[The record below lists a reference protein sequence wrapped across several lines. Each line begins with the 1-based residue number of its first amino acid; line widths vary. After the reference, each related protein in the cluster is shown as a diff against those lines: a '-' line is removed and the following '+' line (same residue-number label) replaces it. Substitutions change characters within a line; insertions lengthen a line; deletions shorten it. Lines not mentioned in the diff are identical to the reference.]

1 MEGPDIIRCDNCGA
15 IYAKTNPNA
24 FPTAFRIGSPDP
36 DVGSLILGLFIG
48 VLFVAPFIYIPLLRD
63 WFIEQITKGARVGR
77 ETAEKWLEGKRAKE
91 EEGIEVK

>member
-24 FPTAFRIGSPDP
+24 LRIGSPDP
-36 DVGSLILGLFIG
+36 DVGSFILGLFIG

-63 WFIEQITKGARVGR
+63 WFVEQITKATKVGR
-77 ETAEKWLEGKRAKE
+77 ETAEKWLEGKGAKE